1 MADVRHI
8 ENQFFG
14 HNLAADCPISL
25 KFCMVKQNGMAIEV
39 TWHKMQIS
47 KIQHTR
53 WSSFLT
59 TLYLRE
65 KSYVAQVYAFSQ

>member
-1 MADVRHI
+1 MTKKSNIFKFKMADVRHI

-39 TWHKMQIS
+39 T
-47 KIQHTR
+47 
-53 WSSFLT
+53 
-59 TLYLRE
+59 
-65 KSYVAQVYAFSQ
+65 